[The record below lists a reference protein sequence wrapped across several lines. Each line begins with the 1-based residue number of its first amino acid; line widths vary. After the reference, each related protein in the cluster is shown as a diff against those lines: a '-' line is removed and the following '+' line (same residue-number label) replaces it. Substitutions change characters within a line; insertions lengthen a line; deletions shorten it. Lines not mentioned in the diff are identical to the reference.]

1 MCVYVWYSR
10 GGAGRGCRSDRG
22 LGVRRRVSRGDTPHC
37 QHRVPAEHLLTA
49 ATTDSEDGSWEE
61 KGQRNQESSEGAGSE
76 RGLGK
81 DEPIPR
87 ANLIFQTVISG
98 LQEAAM

>member
-1 MCVYVWYSR
+1 MCGIPR
-10 GGAGRGCRSDRG
+10 GTQ
-22 LGVRRRVSRGDTPHC
+22 VRRRPGC
-37 QHRVPAEHLLTA
+37 QETGRQGGICHAANAGCLSEHLLTA
-49 ATTDSEDGSWEE
+49 ATTDSEDGFWEE

-81 DEPIPR
+81 DELIPR

-98 LQEAAM
+98 LQEAVM